1 MSSSLAA
8 ITIHITGVLQ
18 GVGFR
23 PFVHRLAE
31 HYRLCGWVRPTPQ
44 GMDILVEGSEDTLNG
59 FLDALREQAPPLA
72 RLDTLEVVPTTPQGF
87 ARFEILPSTPAPE
100 ALPMISPDIRI
111 CPDCLR
117 ELFDPTD
124 RRYRYPF
131 ISCAHCGPRYTTMRD
146 LPSEHT
152 KHPTEAFP
160 RCSTCEAEYHNPE
173 SRRFHAPLTSCPDCG
188 PQVWLETPQLG
199 DDSPAIEGEDAI
211 QEARRLLASG
221 KIIAI
226 KGPGG
231 FHLACD
237 ATNQEAVDLLR
248 SRKQC
253 QGKPFAIMVN
263 NLEEAEKHAV
273 VGQAARE
280 WMASAEHPILILERR
295 PESPIVPEV
304 TPRQNTLGIMLPS
317 TPLQHLLLEPAPGQP
332 GALVMTG
339 GNLSGEPPAKDNQEA
354 RRRLSSLADA
364 LLLHNQDIHVRCDD
378 SVVRLFQGHTYPL
391 RRARGYV
398 PTPLTLPHKGA
409 HLLATGLQ
417 RNNTFCLTR
426 ERHAFLSQP
435 TGNINNPATL
445 QSYEQ
450 DIARMEHL
458 FRIHPQAL
466 ACDLHP
472 NSLLQHYAEERAAR
486 ESLPLINVQHHHAHL
501 AACMAE
507 NHIPPGEPVIGVIF
521 DGSGYGTDGAIWG
534 GEILLGTYQS
544 FERLYHL
551 DYIPLPGGD
560 QPGQQA
566 WRLVLTWLER
576 AEIPWTQDLPPVK
589 HALTQHPQALPIL
602 QRQLEQGVNT
612 PPTSSVGR
620 LFDAIA
626 SLLDVRHESTCQNQT
641 VLELEACA
649 ANQEFGMYPM
659 LITNGL
665 LDPLLMIRHIV
676 EDLRHGIPKAIIV
689 ARFHNTL
696 AMTVYEV
703 AQRIRTMYGIRHVA
717 LSGGVWQ
724 NTVLLGRTVEML
736 RNDDFD
742 VLIHRQVPTNDGGVA
757 FGQAV
762 VAHQHLAKG

>member
-8 ITIHITGVLQ
+8 ITIHITGTLQ

-23 PFVHRLAE
+23 PFVYRLAE
-31 HYRLCGWVRPTPQ
+31 QYRLCGWVRPTPQ
-44 GMDILVEGSEDTLNG
+44 GMNILVEGSEDALKG
-59 FLDALREQAPPLA
+59 FLDNLREQAPPLA
-72 RLDTLEVVPTTPQGF
+72 HLDILEVASIPPRGF
-87 ARFEILPSTPAPE
+87 AHFEIIASSPTPETYQVVP
-100 ALPMISPDIRI
+100 PDIRI
-111 CPDCLR
+111 CPDCLQ
-117 ELFDPTD
+117 ELFDPAN

-131 ISCAHCGPRYTTMRD
+131 ISCAHCGPRYTIMQ
-146 LPSEHT
+146 PVEHA
-152 KHPTEAFP
+152 KHIAEAFP
-160 RCSTCEAEYHNPE
+160 MCSTCEAEYHNPE

-188 PQVWLETPQLG
+188 PKVWLEIPQLG
-199 DDSPAIEGEDAI
+199 SDSPALEGEDAV

-221 KIIAI
+221 KILAI
-226 KGPGG
+226 KGLGG

-253 QGKPFAIMVN
+253 QEKPFAVMVN
-263 NLEEAEKHAV
+263 NLVEAEKHAV

-295 PESPIVPEV
+295 PESPIAPGVALKH
-304 TPRQNTLGIMLPS
+304 NTLGIMLPS

-332 GALVMTG
+332 SALVMTS
-339 GNLSGEPPAKDNQEA
+339 GNLSGKSPVKDNQEA
-354 RRRLSSLADA
+354 RQRLSSLADA
-364 LLLHNQDIHVRCDD
+364 LLLHGQDIHVRCED
-378 SVVRLFQGHTYPL
+378 SVVRIFQGHTYPL

-398 PTPLTLPHKGA
+398 PTPLILPHKGE
-409 HLLATGLQ
+409 HLLATGSEH
-417 RNNTFCLTR
+417 NNTFCLTR

-435 TGNINNPATL
+435 TGNIGDSATL

-450 DIARMEHL
+450 DIAHMEHL

-466 ACDLHP
+466 ACDLYS
-472 NSLLQHYAEERAAR
+472 NALLRRYAEERAAR

-507 NHIPPGEPVIGVIF
+507 NHIPPGEPVIGAIF
-521 DGSGYGTDGAIWG
+521 DGSGYGSDGAIWG

-560 QPGQQA
+560 QPGQQS
-566 WRLVLTWLER
+566 WRLVLAWLER

-589 HALTQHPQALPIL
+589 HALTQHPQALLTL
-602 QRQLEQGVNT
+602 QRQLEQEINT

-620 LFDAIA
+620 LFDAMA
-626 SLLDVRHESTCQNQT
+626 SLLDVRHESTCQDQT
-641 VLELEACA
+641 VLELEASA

-665 LDPLLMIRHIV
+665 LDPILMIRRMV
-676 EDLRHGIPKAIIV
+676 EDLRRDIPKAVIA
-689 ARFHNTL
+689 ARFHNTM

-703 AQRIRTMYGIRHVA
+703 ARRIRTMHGIRRVA
-717 LSGGVWQ
+717 LSGSVWQ
-724 NTVLLGRTVEML
+724 NTVLLGRTAEML
-736 RNDDFD
+736 RNDDFE
-742 VLIHRQVPTNDGGVA
+742 VLIHRHVPANDGGVA

-762 VAHQHLAKG
+762 VARQHLAKG